1 LFIGYFVV
9 SVVAVSFLFA
19 RYTQQRASA
28 PA

>member
-1 LFIGYFVV
+1 LFIGC
-9 SVVAVSFLFA
+9 SIIAVVALSFLFA